1 MFQRF
6 LQIAG
11 LKFQQS
17 AAAPD
22 WRVLVEYRYHKSC
35 LGVIMTVAHF
45 TAHNRLLPLVPSLRA
60 AEAKH
65 PKSPHTP
72 SWFYTWCSVPV
83 WFALHFRALES
94 REQKSHLNGQD
105 EVLDGLINP
114 AATTWG
120 FPPKHHMYLKVCG
133 LHHQH
138 YFSIILQFCF
148 LFFMKV
154 VLP

>member
-17 AAAPD
+17 AAVPD
-22 WRVLVEYRYHKSC
+22 WRVLVEYYYHKSC

-45 TAHNRLLPLVPSLRA
+45 TAPNRLLLLVPSLRA

-65 PKSPHTP
+65 PKSPP
-72 SWFYTWCSVPV
+72 SWFYTWRSVPV
-83 WFALHFRALES
+83 WSALCFRALES

-120 FPPKHHMYLKVCG
+120 FPPKHHMY
-133 LHHQH
+133 
-138 YFSIILQFCF
+138 FSIILQFCF